1 VLKQVVAE
9 VAPFLASLYNRSL
22 STGVFPERYKT
33 AYITPIVKKPGLDPA
48 DVRSYR
54 PISNLSVASKLLER
68 LVARQVI
75 DYIQSNYLLPD
86 QQSAYRP
93 NFSTETAILRVLSD
107 VLQAVDEGDVAILA
121 LLDLSAAFDTVD
133 HSILLRRLQITFG
146 FDGTALQWF
155 RSYLSGRMQAV
166 RRGSQQSVATAVP
179 CGIPQGSVLGPILFI
194 MYTLGLGEAD

>member
-75 DYIQSNYLLPD
+75 DYIQLNYLLPD

-107 VLQAVDEGDVAILA
+107 VFRPLTKATLQFLHFWIYQ
-121 LLDLSAAFDTVD
+121 
-133 HSILLRRLQITFG
+133 RRLTRLT
-146 FDGTALQWF
+146 TAF
-155 RSYLSGRMQAV
+155 Y
-166 RRGSQQSVATAVP
+166 
-179 CGIPQGSVLGPILFI
+179 
-194 MYTLGLGEAD
+194 